1 MEPDEIAA
9 KFEEYLAVELRLASL
24 TVATYIT
31 ECSIYLRFLEKN
43 VASLQDVTPLS
54 IIEYLVFRQVNSAS
68 QKTIAKAISALRC
81 FFSYAVLEKIC
92 DENPVE
98 LIEIPKITRRIPLVL
113 TEEEVELF
121 LNAIDTSTAVGV
133 RDRALFELIYS
144 CGLRVSEAV
153 NLTVEGLFLK
163 EGYVRVLGKGSK
175 ERLIPMGHCA
185 REWLEIYLAESR
197 PHLLRNGRQQTR
209 LFLNFRGGGLS
220 RKGMW
225 KRFHSISQKS
235 GIAAKIHTLR
245 HSFATHLLRGGAD
258 LRSVQE
264 LLGHQ
269 DISTTEI
276 YTHVHEDELQRYHK
290 TFHPRG

>member
-1 MEPDEIAA
+1 MAPDEIAA
-9 KFEEYLAVELRLASL
+9 GFEEYLSVELRLAHL
-24 TVATYIT
+24 TVETYVT
-31 ECSIYLRFLEKN
+31 ECNIYLRFLAETGTSP
-43 VASLQDVTPLS
+43 ADVTPLS
-54 IIEYLVFRQVNSAS
+54 VIEYLVHRQVNSAS

-81 FFSYAVLEKIC
+81 FFSYAVLEGVC
-92 DENPVE
+92 AENPVE
-98 LIEIPKITRRIPLVL
+98 LIEVPKIIRRIPLVL
-113 TEEEVELF
+113 KEEEVELF
-121 LNAIDTSTAVGV
+121 LSTIDISTSAGI

-153 NLTVEGLFLK
+153 SLTVDAVFLK
-163 EGYVRVLGKGSK
+163 EGYVRVMGKGSK
-175 ERLIPMGHCA
+175 ERLVPMGQCA
-185 REWLEIYLAESR
+185 RDWLETYLNESR
-197 PHLLRNGRQQTR
+197 PHLLKKGKHHSE
-209 LFLNFRGGGLS
+209 LFLNYRGGGLS

-225 KRFHSISQKS
+225 KRFHEISRIS
-235 GIAAKIHTLR
+235 GIEAKIHTLR

-276 YTHVHEDELQRYHK
+276 YTHVHEDELKRYHK